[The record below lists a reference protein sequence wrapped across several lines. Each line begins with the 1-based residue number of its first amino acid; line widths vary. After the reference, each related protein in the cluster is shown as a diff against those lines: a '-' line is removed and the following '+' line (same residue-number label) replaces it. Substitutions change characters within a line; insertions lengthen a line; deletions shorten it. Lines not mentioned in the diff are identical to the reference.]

1 MAAILINRGY
11 EAFMKTTVAAID
23 FGTSKIVTLVAENSA
38 NQRCDIVGAGV
49 APYDGYM
56 EGTWNDPIKLNEEI
70 HKSIED
76 AEKQSSHKIRDL
88 NVGVPGAFTRVY
100 PTEARVELKGT
111 DPRVTASDVKALF
124 QAAQAN
130 LGNFSGVIVH
140 SAPAWFMVDDGKRT
154 LEPVGLKGRTLRAM
168 ISFVVADQFFVDDI
182 RNRLL
187 DMGVNPVGFYSTCAG
202 EAMLYLPDEDRDRT
216 AVLLDI
222 GYLNTEVMVV
232 EGDALIF
239 HDTIE
244 IGGGNIAA
252 DLAYG
257 LELSLKAAEEIKKQY
272 VYGMAVAD
280 TVYTVPGVDGQK
292 PATFTR
298 AQVAE
303 VIEARVDEIAEEI
316 VKVIDESGIKLGNWS
331 NIYLTGGGLSFNR
344 GGKDYLSGKLEKPV
358 RDTPKRTTKLNSH
371 AFSSALGLMD
381 LIIETIEHQNQPA
394 NGIGGKIKGFFRS
407 LLGG

>member
-1 MAAILINRGY
+1 
-11 EAFMKTTVAAID
+11 MKTTVAAID

-154 LEPVGLKGRTLRAM
+154 LEPVGLKGRELTAL
-168 ISFVVADQFFVDDI
+168 ISFVIGNRFFLDDVTTRL
-182 RNRLL
+182 RNM
-187 DMGVNPVGFYSTCAG
+187 DIKPKHFFSTPAG
-202 EAMLYLPDEDRDRT
+202 EAMLYLPEEDRDRT
-216 AVLLDI
+216 AVLIDI
-222 GYLNTEVMVV
+222 GYLNTEVMAV

-239 HDTIE
+239 HKCID
-244 IGGGNIAA
+244 IGGGHIAA
-252 DLAYG
+252 DLSEA
-257 LELSLKAAEEIKKQY
+257 LDISFKNAEEKIKQPF
-272 VYGMAVAD
+272 VYSKSV
-280 TVYTVPGVDGQK
+280 TPETYEI
-292 PATFTR
+292 PAMNDQPARSFTR
-298 AQVAE
+298 DEVAP
-303 VIEARVDEIAEEI
+303 IITARVDEIAAEI
-316 VKVIDESGIKLGNWS
+316 KKAIEESGVKLGNWS
-331 NIYLTGGGLSFNR
+331 NVYVTGGGVAFNR
-344 GGKDYLSGKLEKPV
+344 GGKDYLSGKLGRPV
-358 RDTPKRTTKLNSH
+358 RETPKRTVKM
-371 AFSSALGLMD
+371 SSPIYSSTMGLMD
-381 LIIETIEHQNQPA
+381 LIIDTMEQQRQPA
-394 NGIGGKIKGFFRS
+394 SGVAGKIGDFFKS
-407 LLGG
+407 LVGG